1 MWLLKWFC
9 IGLVSFGAGIGSACA
24 QAPWPAKVV
33 RLIVPFP
40 AGGATDILVRGF
52 AQALSEQS
60 GQSIVVEN
68 KPGAAG
74 AIGSDIVAKAAPD
87 GYTLLIGTSSTHSI
101 GPHLS
106 RALPYDAQRDFT
118 PIVELAVGTSLMVV
132 SPTLKVANV
141 AEFVALAKSSPRPLT
156 YGSSGIGSI
165 PHLMAAYFAAM
176 AHIEATHIPYKGS
189 SQSYPDLKEGQI
201 DFLFDSIV
209 SAMPQVKAGH
219 VRALAVTGKARSP
232 LAPELPTVAESG
244 VGQYATSTWFGLL
257 GPRAMPPALVAQIH
271 GASIKALKTPAM
283 IARFADLG
291 LDATASTPAEFAATI
306 ARDYAMW
313 GEVIRSNN
321 ISDQ

>member
-1 MWLLKWFC
+1 MWLLRLFC

-74 AIGSDIVAKAAPD
+74 AIGSDLVAKAAPD

-106 RALPYDAQRDFT
+106 RALPYDALRDFT

-132 SPTLKVANV
+132 SPNL
-141 AEFVALAKSSPRPLT
+141 S
-156 YGSSGIGSI
+156 
-165 PHLMAAYFAAM
+165 H
-176 AHIEATHIPYKGS
+176 
-189 SQSYPDLKEGQI
+189 SQNP
-201 DFLFDSIV
+201 
-209 SAMPQVKAGH
+209 A
-219 VRALAVTGKARSP
+219 RAR
-232 LAPELPTVAESG
+232 
-244 VGQYATSTWFGLL
+244 
-257 GPRAMPPALVAQIH
+257 
-271 GASIKALKTPAM
+271 
-283 IARFADLG
+283 
-291 LDATASTPAEFAATI
+291 
-306 ARDYAMW
+306 
-313 GEVIRSNN
+313 
-321 ISDQ
+321 